1 MGLVASVRPSTFDM
15 AESETTVITC
25 GALNLTATK
34 QRTRCECSILTGLI
48 HAFRLRD
55 QVFAKF
61 ATYFNKNFTWFRGRF
76 VVSRK
81 YASVKDK
88 TTKYDICT

>member
-1 MGLVASVRPSTFDM
+1 MGLVASIRPSTFDM
-15 AESETTVITC
+15 AESGTTEITC

-34 QRTRCECSILTGLI
+34 QRTRYECSVLTGLI

-55 QVFAKF
+55 QVFPKF
-61 ATYFNKNFTWFRGRF
+61 ATYKNDSCEAFTWLRGRF

-81 YASVKDK
+81 CASIKDK
-88 TTKYDICT
+88 TTN